1 MPVAERATLSRIGT
15 AQPGCHGLATPALVL
30 LEVHQN
36 TCTPGQGKGIQIT
49 AINVET
55 PGRASRPP

>member
-1 MPVAERATLSRIGT
+1 MPVAEGGTLSRIGT

-36 TCTPGQGKGIQIT
+36 TCTPGQGKGHPNYGDQC
-49 AINVET
+49 
-55 PGRASRPP
+55 